1 MAARSVEVDSDNSSR
16 CSSVESMADDVVYV
30 EETVE
35 ENGEREIILVPRCQ
49 ATQNPRRNFATV
61 KSHSQIHLSHQDV
74 IMGLLCTPLPHS
86 VMKYFAARI
95 VLNNVLTLKTD
106 EYRRGCM

>member
-35 ENGEREIILVPRCQ
+35 ENGRL
-49 ATQNPRRNFATV
+49 F
-61 KSHSQIHLSHQDV
+61 
-74 IMGLLCTPLPHS
+74 
-86 VMKYFAARI
+86 
-95 VLNNVLTLKTD
+95 
-106 EYRRGCM
+106 